1 MKDPL
6 FKPIE
11 GPITPEEE
19 AEITR
24 RLAEAYRQ
32 REEAEKKPEL
42 KRIVQLVAE
51 GLARECSDAHPPEK
65 GRHESVDCPPL

>member
-24 RLAEAYRQ
+24 RLAEAYKQ
-32 REEAEKKPEL
+32 HEEAEKKPEL

-51 GLARECSDAHPPEK
+51 GLARECSDAHPPEE
-65 GRHESVDCPPL
+65 R

>member
-6 FKPIE
+6 FNPID

-32 REEAEKKPEL
+32 REECEKKPGL
-42 KRIVQLVAE
+42 QRIVQLVAE
-51 GLARECSDAHPPEK
+51 GLSSEFSDAP
-65 GRHESVDCPPL
+65 

>member
-11 GPITPEEE
+11 CPVTPEEE

-32 REEAEKKPEL
+32 HEEAEKKPEL

-51 GLARECSDAHPPEK
+51 GITSEFSDTASAEK
-65 GRHESVDCPPL
+65 PQP

>member
-6 FKPIE
+6 FNPIE
-11 GPITPEEE
+11 GPITPAEE

-32 REEAEKKPEL
+32 HEEAEKKPGL

-51 GLARECSDAHPPEK
+51 GLASEFSDTASEEK
-65 GRHESVDCPPL
+65 PRP

>member
-11 GPITPEEE
+11 DPLTPEEE

-24 RLAEAYRQ
+24 RLAEAYRKH
-32 REEAEKKPEL
+32 EEAEKKPEL
-42 KRIVQLVAE
+42 QRILQLVAE
-51 GLARECSDAHPPEK
+51 GLASEFSDASSPKQHN
-65 GRHESVDCPPL
+65 H